1 MTWLFILQLLQ
12 PKIFDYVKTVDL
24 INLCYVSKKMRTM
37 VLKNFKHIFDLSTG
51 FCSVTYWNNLIEKN
65 CFAICYD
72 IFYNKH
78 YRDEKFINFNF
89 DFDLINLSLLKKFR
103 HFSLFSICLH
113 FLKCIKCCDKQAQ
126 CCKVCSRII
135 GGYCYN
141 CNFFSNMCIGKTRL
155 DLGFCYDMHVDLD
168 IYLYNACKI
177 LGGWTSDSN
186 WCSFH
191 KNFRFAADLFRAFC
205 SVFFRVYLN

>member
-89 DFDLINLSLLKKFR
+89 DFDLINLSKKFR

-113 FLKCIKCCDKQAQ
+113 F
-126 CCKVCSRII
+126 
-135 GGYCYN
+135 
-141 CNFFSNMCIGKTRL
+141 
-155 DLGFCYDMHVDLD
+155 
-168 IYLYNACKI
+168 
-177 LGGWTSDSN
+177 
-186 WCSFH
+186 
-191 KNFRFAADLFRAFC
+191 
-205 SVFFRVYLN
+205 